1 MDNRLIAIAAELGK
15 LYEQR
20 ANLSFTR
27 WSIGQ
32 DIERRKAEIIPADGW
47 PGKNSEERKAAEARA
62 QNADAKLA
70 ELDKSTWETEQ
81 GMFTV
86 IGNIER
92 LEAERRGLEWS
103 IRGKLADAVHG
114 KGDDTHKPDREFD
127 TEIGEQAWERA
138 LEYAREHGPVAPDTD
153 ELPF

>member
-1 MDNRLIAIAAELGK
+1 MDNRLIAIAAELGM
-15 LYEQR
+15 LYQNR

-32 DIERRKAEIIPADGW
+32 DAERRKAEIIPADGW

-62 QNADAKLA
+62 QHNDAKLQD
-70 ELDKSTWETEQ
+70 LDKSTWETEQ
-81 GMFTV
+81 GIFTV

-114 KGDDTHKPDREFD
+114 KGDDTHKPDQEFQTAQD
-127 TEIGEQAWERA
+127 DVII
-138 LEYAREHGPVAPDTD
+138 D
-153 ELPF
+153 F

>member
-32 DIERRKAEIIPADGW
+32 DIERRKIELIPADGW
-47 PGKNSEERKAAEARA
+47 PGKNSEERKSAEARA
-62 QNADAKLA
+62 QNADARLQ
-70 ELDKSTWETEQ
+70 ELDKSTWEVEQ

-92 LEAERRGLEWS
+92 LEAERRALEWS

-114 KGDDTHKPDREFD
+114 KGDDTHKPDREFETVLD
-127 TEIGEQAWERA
+127 DVII
-138 LEYAREHGPVAPDTD
+138 D
-153 ELPF
+153 F